1 MGGGVGVGLGVGAGA
16 VPPPLGAVVPALPA
30 LAVPPV
36 PAALP
41 VEVPG
46 RTVCFARTVKL
57 YSAVMLP

>member
-1 MGGGVGVGLGVGAGA
+1 MGAGA